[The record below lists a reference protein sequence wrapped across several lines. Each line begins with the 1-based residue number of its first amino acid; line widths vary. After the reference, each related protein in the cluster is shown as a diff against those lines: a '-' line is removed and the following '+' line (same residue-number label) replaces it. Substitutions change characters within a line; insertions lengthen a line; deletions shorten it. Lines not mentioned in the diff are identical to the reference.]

1 MTEQKFSFEQY
12 PEQIAVVRFGPG
24 ANIPAWAESSSVFS
38 IVATAT
44 HTTVVCAARNV
55 PTKARHV
62 RSFTA
67 FGVKSEAAL
76 EDFGVYASILAPLAE
91 AEIAAVPL
99 ATFDE
104 PWVLVPQKSANR
116 AADAWRSKGHT
127 VAPAV
132 PA

>member
-1 MTEQKFSFEQY
+1 MTFSIEQY

-24 ANIPAWAESSSVFS
+24 SEIPSWAESSSVFQ
-38 IVATAT
+38 VTATAT

-67 FGVKSEAAL
+67 FAVKSEHTL
-76 EDFGVYASILAPLAE
+76 EDAGVLVPLMATLAE
-91 AEIAAVPL
+91 AEISVVPV
-99 ATFDE
+99 ATFEE
-104 PWVLVPQKSANR
+104 PWLLVPQNDAKK
-116 AADAWRSKGHT
+116 AAAAWTEQGHT
-127 VAPAV
+127 VAPAK

>member
-1 MTEQKFSFEQY
+1 MTFSIKQY

-24 ANIPAWAESSSVFS
+24 SEVPGWAESSSIFQVT
-38 IVATAT
+38 ATAT

-67 FGVKSEAAL
+67 FSVLSEHTL
-76 EDFGVYASILAPLAE
+76 EDAGVLVPLMATLAE
-91 AEIAAVPL
+91 ADISVVPVS
-99 ATFDE
+99 TFEE
-104 PWVLVPQKSANR
+104 PWLLVPQNDAKK
-116 AADAWRSKGHT
+116 AAAAWTEQGHT
-127 VAPAV
+127 VAPAK